1 MLQQHEEECW
11 ASEKKM
17 DILELTWEME
27 AGVTGDDNDP
37 DNPLSRALGRLFAD
51 GQPFIR
57 LMQCF
62 CADRRQHADRPT
74 MRWLG
79 VFILSAGGRVIFF
92 PGFRSTKRHVEGF
105 RGRDQMWNEG
115 FDFDH
120 ISLEKGFRR
129 WHITSRGSKR
139 QRGGPR
145 TTELGEQR
153 FLWCGL
159 SVSTLDELR
168 VVKRRTKVIGHM
180 PESDARRRYNVF
192 VNAREH
198 ARFQV
203 LEWHPQVWEKGLKGL
218 WHFGLVIA
226 PPRSPTYLG
235 GTLGFPEGSPF
246 LAEPLP
252 VGQFQL
258 PVRHHRLELSPEIGL
273 QITTVLVPGSLM
285 VPVTLTAPQEPNK
298 PLQTDA

>member
-1 MLQQHEEECW
+1 
-11 ASEKKM
+11 M

-27 AGVTGDDNDP
+27 AGVTGDDDDP
-37 DNPLSRALGRLFAD
+37 DNPLSRAVGRLFAD

-57 LMQCF
+57 LIQCF
-62 CADRRQHADRPT
+62 CADRREHADRPT
-74 MRWLG
+74 VRWFG

-92 PGFRSTKRHVEGF
+92 PGFQSTKLYVEGF
-105 RGRDQMWNEG
+105 RDRHQLWKQG
-115 FDFDH
+115 FAFDH
-120 ISLEKGFRR
+120 ISLERGFRR

-139 QRGGPR
+139 HLRGPR

-159 SVSTLDELR
+159 TVSTLDQLR
-168 VVKRRTKVIGHM
+168 VVKRRTKVIGYS
-180 PESDARRRYNVF
+180 PESDMRRRYNVF
-192 VNAREH
+192 VGARAQ

-203 LEWHPQVWEKGLKGL
+203 LEWHPRVWEQGVNGL

-226 PPRSPTYLG
+226 PPTSSTYLG

-246 LAEPLP
+246 LVEPLP
-252 VGQFQL
+252 EGQVQL

-273 QITTVLVPGSLM
+273 QITTVLVPGSLR

-298 PLQTDA
+298 PLQSTRCPPC